1 MTVILIVNKSDRDV
15 SWFCYNSYD
24 DSKGIAL
31 FKGSGDLAAGGSLS
45 YEPPKNSTGNYY
57 VRFTYPKGSLTE
69 FAGCYTQGQ
78 DVTLSG
84 SSGQY
89 KASHN

>member
-31 FKGSGDLAAGGSLS
+31 IQRLG
-45 YEPPKNSTGNYY
+45 
-57 VRFTYPKGSLTE
+57 
-69 FAGCYTQGQ
+69 
-78 DVTLSG
+78 
-84 SSGQY
+84 
-89 KASHN
+89 